1 MLCAGT
7 SVIKEKV
14 VTSQKVVSEQRQDA
28 ILTQSISTDDRDYL
42 AIGIVHS
49 RYEIK
54 DLMRVVFP
62 DQVAIEA
69 DIIHCRPGS

>member
-7 SVIKEKV
+7 SVIKEEV
-14 VTSQKVVSEQRQDA
+14 VTSQKMVSEQRQNA
-28 ILTQSISTDDRDYL
+28 ILTQSISTNDRDYF

-54 DLMRVVFP
+54 DLMRVVF
-62 DQVAIEA
+62 
-69 DIIHCRPGS
+69 RSGSY